1 MNLREEQ
8 TLSNSEEESTK
19 LVLEGVKS
27 KMETPK
33 SNLRT
38 MDIENIVYI
47 LKIEVKTRRKD
58 NEKIIHSQRDLLC
71 FI

>member
-33 SNLRT
+33 GNIRT
-38 MDIENIVYI
+38 MDLENTIKS
-47 LKIEVKTRRKD
+47 LKMEVKTCRKD
-58 NEKIIHSQRDLLC
+58 NKNIIHSQRD
-71 FI
+71 